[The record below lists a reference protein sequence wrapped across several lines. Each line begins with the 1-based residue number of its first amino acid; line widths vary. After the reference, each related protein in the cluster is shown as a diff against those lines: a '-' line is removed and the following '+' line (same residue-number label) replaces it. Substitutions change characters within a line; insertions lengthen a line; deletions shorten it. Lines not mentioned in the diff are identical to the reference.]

1 MRMGIRTAVLI
12 AFILLLSSCNHSKVD
27 LEPPY
32 KTGNNPLNIRQFG
45 FIAQDNHWF
54 YYIDA
59 QNNHNISRTDGDI
72 KETYDNTYARGLNL
86 YGDYIYFASHSSDFD
101 GSSGLYRV
109 SKDNSQ
115 DVEKIHKHHT
125 NSPIIINDYIF
136 YTIMDD
142 DRENTGLYR
151 SKVDGTEQ
159 VQLVE
164 GMINAL
170 QWADGW
176 VYYAIPSGGKVLKMK
191 PDGGDKTEIITE
203 NEVEISTTNF
213 FVSDDWIYFENED
226 KHFNIRTGAEPS
238 FNIFRMKIDG
248 SKLEGLA
255 EGKLENY
262 DESNNHIYFSSEKF
276 DSGEILYKMNTDGSN
291 KVQLYQGNKEWN
303 WINVA
308 EDGLYLMDWNPEEQT
323 FLYYLDPGG
332 DGELKK
338 FDE

>member
-1 MRMGIRTAVLI
+1 MRIGIQTAVILT
-12 AFILLLSSCNHSKVD
+12 FILLLSSCNHLKVD

-32 KTGNNPLNIRQFG
+32 QTGNNPLNIRQFG
-45 FIAQDNHWF
+45 FVAQDNEWL

-59 QNNHNISRTDGDI
+59 QNNHNISRTDGDV

-86 YGDYIYFASHSSDFD
+86 DGDYIYFASHSSDFE

-109 SKDNSQ
+109 SIDNPQ

-136 YTIMDD
+136 YTIQDD
-142 DRENTGLYR
+142 NRENNGLYR

-176 VYYAIPSGGKVLKMK
+176 LYYAIPSGAKVLKIK
-191 PDGGDKTEIITE
+191 PDGDDKTEITTD
-203 NEVEISTTNF
+203 NEVKISATNF
-213 FVSDDWIYFENED
+213 LVFDDWIYFENED
-226 KHFNIRTGAEPS
+226 RLFNSRFGDQSTFNIY
-238 FNIFRMKIDG
+238 RMKLDG
-248 SKLEGLA
+248 SKLQDLA
-255 EGKLENY
+255 EGKLETY
-262 DESNNHIYFSSEKF
+262 DETSNYIYFSSEKF
-276 DSGEILYKMNTDGSN
+276 DGGDTLYSMNPDGSN
-291 KVQLYQGNKEWN
+291 KVQLYQGDKEWN
-303 WINVA
+303 WINIA
-308 EDGLYLMDWNPEEQT
+308 EDCLYLLDWTPEEQT
-323 FLYYLDPGG
+323 FLYHLERG
-332 DGELKK
+332 DGELKQ